1 MSGGVE
7 WNIPHHHRASS
18 QLPVDYRMV
27 DNADG
32 SKTLWIG
39 ETELRHRLKWEV
51 GLTLFPDKSYIEA
64 TANIFNQ
71 TPYIQSFLY
80 WANVSVHCNKD
91 YQVIFPPKTQFGVQH
106 AKNKFVDWP
115 VGKSHYGGLDRTGVD
130 LNWWKNHPN
139 SASIFAWNF
148 DDDFLG
154 GYDYGKDARTVHVAN
169 HRVVGE
175 EKILLVGK

>member
-51 GLTLFPDKSYIEA
+51 GLTLFPDKSYIYRGHC
-64 TANIFNQ
+64 Q
-71 TPYIQSFLY
+71 YIQSDTLY
-80 WANVSVHCNKD
+80 P
-91 YQVIFPPKTQFGVQH
+91 IIPLL
-106 AKNKFVDWP
+106 
-115 VGKSHYGGLDRTGVD
+115 GKCIGTL
-130 LNWWKNHPN
+130 
-139 SASIFAWNF
+139 
-148 DDDFLG
+148 
-154 GYDYGKDARTVHVAN
+154 
-169 HRVVGE
+169 
-175 EKILLVGK
+175 

>member
-64 TANIFNQ
+64 TANSIRHLISNHSFIGQ
-71 TPYIQSFLY
+71 MYRYI
-80 WANVSVHCNKD
+80 
-91 YQVIFPPKTQFGVQH
+91 VI
-106 AKNKFVDWP
+106 
-115 VGKSHYGGLDRTGVD
+115 
-130 LNWWKNHPN
+130 
-139 SASIFAWNF
+139 
-148 DDDFLG
+148 
-154 GYDYGKDARTVHVAN
+154 
-169 HRVVGE
+169 
-175 EKILLVGK
+175 KIIK